1 MKHLIL
7 LFDEPASFDQT
18 ELKAKVQE
26 KNCRN
31 QFPEE
36 KKKKALMLLW
46 RPPPSHLCLQEAP
59 QGPLLLDAFAA
70 NINGHAERQDD
81 DDE

>member
-18 ELKAKVQE
+18 ELKARVQE

-31 QFPEE
+31 QFLE
-36 KKKKALMLLW
+36 KKKKALMLL
-46 RPPPSHLCLQEAP
+46 
-59 QGPLLLDAFAA
+59 
-70 NINGHAERQDD
+70 
-81 DDE
+81 

>member
-36 KKKKALMLLW
+36 KKKKLSCCCDDLRPLTSVSKKRRKALFFLMLL
-46 RPPPSHLCLQEAP
+46 R
-59 QGPLLLDAFAA
+59 
-70 NINGHAERQDD
+70 RT
-81 DDE
+81 